1 MAQEKDAEKFRHR
14 PFGRGQENILTADGI
29 LFSGRAFHVLVLR
42 FLLSAIPDLFLTL
55 GYLIAPFSKVDFT
68 DLHGPLVKFLGRFV
82 IPRSLAGITQNQ
94 KSDGDIGM
102 VLAQR
107 PLLHCQ
113 GFEPIFV
120 WGPSIFQG
128 NQLPAKYRPEIHV
141 GHCL

>member
-1 MAQEKDAEKFRHR
+1 MS
-14 PFGRGQENILTADGI
+14 L
-29 LFSGRAFHVLVLR
+29 LFVLR
-42 FLLSAIPDLFLTL
+42 ILLPAIPDLFLTL

-107 PLLHCQ
+107 PLLHGQ
-113 GFEPIFV
+113 GLEPIFV

-128 NQLPAKYRPEIHV
+128 NQLPAKYWPKSHI
-141 GHCL
+141 GHCPSNYPHTSPPAYTNRWVLGG